1 MYKYMQLE
9 SMARLIACFKSL
21 PGVGLKTATRYAYS
35 IIDKDEEFAKE
46 FSLAIINAKNTVKFC
61 SICGNYSEEDVCELC
76 NTRNKEIICVVAQP
90 KDIVPFEKL
99 ANFKGVYHVLHGVID
114 FQKGVGIED
123 IRIKELMKRLSGV
136 KEVIIATN
144 PDIGG
149 ELTAS
154 YIANQIKP
162 LGIKVSRLAYG
173 ISVGSEIEYADELT
187 LQRALADRKQL

>member
-1 MYKYMQLE
+1 
-9 SMARLIACFKSL
+9 MARLIACFKSL

-35 IIDKDEEFAKE
+35 IIEKDEVFAQE
-46 FSLAIINAKNTVKFC
+46 FSLAITNAKNNVKFC
-61 SICGNYSEEDVCELC
+61 SVCGNYTEDDTCEIC
-76 NTRNKEIICVVAQP
+76 NSRNKETICVVAQP
-90 KDIVPFEKL
+90 KDITPFEKL
-99 ANFKGVYHVLHGVID
+99 GNFKGVYHVLHGVID
-114 FQKGVGIED
+114 FQKGIGVED
-123 IRIKELMKRLSGV
+123 IRIKELMSRLSGV

-154 YIANQIKP
+154 YLANQIKP